1 VDLDDL
7 QQPHV
12 NLSESVDARFQ
23 ALVLGRQPVGRRGG
37 GDEERQAEQMVI
49 EDGGHDQLKIQDLR
63 HSTPTL

>member
-1 VDLDDL
+1 MDLDDL

-12 NLSESVDARFQ
+12 NLSESVDTRFQ
-23 ALVLGRQPVGRRGG
+23 ALVLGRQPVGRRG

-49 EDGGHDQLKIQDLR
+49 EDGGHDQLKVQDLK